1 MVDLFGGMGLNNKR
15 LDLAIVAL
23 LMALFFEFFLR
34 RRQNSENKEVHRV
47 IACIYMGVV
56 VLLIASMAIW

>member
-47 IACIYMGVV
+47 IACIYTGAA
-56 VLLIASMAIW
+56 VLLLASMAIW